1 MQSMRQ
7 KKGKMSNGQ
16 HMLFSYFQDQVDNE
30 WWDIENVFAAVIAIV
45 EVAQARAL
53 QPLKD
58 RRQVVE
64 KEAKSLIEELEA
76 EISVLEKTISELD
89 NISALEDH
97 ILFLQVKVNVW
108 LTVSTQLYSQ
118 FHIPQSL
125 WVV

>member
-1 MQSMRQ
+1 MRQ